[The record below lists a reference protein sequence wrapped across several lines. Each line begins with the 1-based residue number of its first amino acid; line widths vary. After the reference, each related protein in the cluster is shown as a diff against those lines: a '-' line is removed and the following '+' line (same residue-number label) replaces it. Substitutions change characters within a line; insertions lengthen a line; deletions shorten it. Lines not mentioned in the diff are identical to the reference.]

1 MTAVQR
7 AAMTRTSEHP
17 DNIPAHGRKK
27 AAFAKV
33 DALLNQN
40 GPLDEHEQERLIQE
54 FELMQLQQ
62 ARTWKVGKL

>member
-1 MTAVQR
+1 MTTVQR
-7 AAMTRTSEHP
+7 AAVTMTSEHP
-17 DNIPAHGRKK
+17 DISPAHERKK

-40 GPLDEHEQERLIQE
+40 GPLDEQEQEHLIQE
-54 FELMQLQQ
+54 FELLQLQQ